1 MTAVTS
7 AGAGSGL
14 DLESIISASVAA
26 KKAQMMQPLTKKQS
40 QTQITLSGLGQL
52 NSIISNF
59 KTSLDALSATGAFNK
74 RSVNITQTTTNPVL
88 QVTANTDASN
98 GQYNITVNKLAT
110 TSQWGGVFDS
120 STTKLVTQDGTLTF
134 KAGSKSFS
142 VDVKAGDTLQNIRQR
157 INSDGDNFG
166 LSANIL
172 NTSDGKSKLV
182 IDSGISGDSNDLSIA
197 ASTSELGIFS
207 TQKMAQT
214 TAATPNSTASA
225 TDGTD
230 NIFKGTFS
238 SGSPSITN
246 AGTLNITSGSNSFSA
261 DVSAGDSLQKIS
273 DTINAAAKAKS
284 SSFKSSVVVNSDGT
298 STLTFD
304 SGALGDSLSVSGSD
318 ELSAFNTTNTVS
330 KMSQSQVATS
340 AAIDVDG
347 NTLKSDTNTF
357 DNTIQGLKVTAL
369 RISDK
374 DSTTG
379 SLTSNKVAVTTDTS
393 SITSLVQNFISAY
406 NTMVSQTTS
415 LAKRDS
421 IVAGVNQNDGGALAG
436 DSMVTSIKDL
446 ATNTLLKPSTQ
457 SSTFATIFELGVNMD
472 NKGVLSLD
480 TNKFNTAL
488 SKNFDQVV
496 ALFGGTKG
504 VAGTISSTLDKYTQT
519 GGLISI
525 RQDGLNTQLR
535 SISTQESNATDQL
548 TKYETNLRKQYGNLD
563 TLLANMKKSAS
574 YLTTLT
580 TTTSSSG

>member
-1 MTAVTS
+1 MTAITS

-26 KKAQMMQPLTKKQS
+26 KKAQMMQPLTKKQN

-98 GQYNITVNKLAT
+98 GQYNITVDKLAT
-110 TSQWGGVFDS
+110 TNQWGGIFDS
-120 STTKLVTQDGTLTF
+120 STTKLATQDGTLTF
-134 KAGSKSFS
+134 SAGSKSFT
-142 VDVKAGDTLQNIRQR
+142 VDVKNGDTLQNIRQR

-166 LSANIL
+166 LSANII
-172 NTSDGKSKLV
+172 NTSDGKAKLV
-182 IDSGISGDSNDLSIA
+182 IDSGISGDSNGLNI
-197 ASTSELGIFS
+197 
-207 TQKMAQT
+207 
-214 TAATPNSTASA
+214 TASA
-225 TDGTD
+225 GLEA
-230 NIFKGTFS
+230 FS
-238 SGSPSITN
+238 TTGSKSVMSESQK
-246 AGTLNITSGSNSFSA
+246 ASSA
-261 DVSAGDSLQKIS
+261 E
-273 DTINAAAKAKS
+273 IN
-284 SSFKSSVVVNSDGT
+284 
-298 STLTFD
+298 
-304 SGALGDSLSVSGSD
+304 
-318 ELSAFNTTNTVS
+318 
-330 KMSQSQVATS
+330 
-340 AAIDVDG
+340 VDG
-347 NTLKSDTNTF
+347 NILKSDTNTF
-357 DNTIQGLKVTAL
+357 DNTIQGLKITAL
-369 RISDK
+369 RVSDQT
-374 DSTTG
+374 STTANNTTNPDG
-379 SLTSNKVAVTTDTS
+379 SSTNYNSNNTVVTATTSGTTTTTTYSSNKVAITTDTS

-415 LAKRDS
+415 LSKRDS
-421 IVAGVNQNDGGALAG
+421 IVSGVNQNDGGALAG

-457 SSTFATIFELGVNMD
+457 SSTFSTIFELGVNMD

-480 TNKFNTAL
+480 TDKFNTAL

-504 VAGTISSTLDKYTQT
+504 VAGTISSNLAKYTQT

-535 SISTQESNATDQL
+535 SISTQENNATDQL

>member
-26 KKAQMMQPLTKKQS
+26 KKAQIMQPLTKKQN

-88 QVTANTDASN
+88 QVAANTDASN

-120 STTKLVTQDGTLTF
+120 STTKLATQDGTLTF

-182 IDSGISGDSNDLSIA
+182 IDSGISGDGNDLSIA

-214 TAATPNSTASA
+214 TAASIS
-225 TDGTD
+225 TD

-238 SGSPSITN
+238 SGSPSITK
-246 AGTLNITSGSNSFSA
+246 AGKLNITSGNSSFSV
-261 DVSAGDSLQKIS
+261 DVAASDSLQTIS
-273 DTINAAAKAKS
+273 DNINAAAAAQS
-284 SSFKSSVVVNSDGT
+284 PASLFKSSVVTNSDGT

-304 SGALGDSLSVSGSD
+304 SGNKNDSLSVSGSTD
-318 ELSAFNTTNTVS
+318 ELSVFTTTNTVS

-340 AAIDVDG
+340 ASIDVDG

-369 RISDK
+369 RTSDK

-406 NTMVSQTTS
+406 NSMVSQTTS

-457 SSTFATIFELGVNMD
+457 SSTFATIFELGVSMD

-480 TNKFNTAL
+480 TDKFNTAL

-496 ALFGGTKG
+496 ALFGGTNG

-580 TTTSSSG
+580 STTSSSG